1 MERLIVLLIERFNH
15 TTSVFNST
23 DVVNNKQQHERIQIR
38 LYLSSHYQCWYQE
51 VPYEMRLSMR
61 FVLIALFSYVVHGF
75 SSPIILSQQASAII
89 ALSGSPLQFTK
100 IDQFSNMRIT
110 APRGGAVVA
119 RGQKMAATS
128 PAPTGSKCPATSAA
142 TVAASLWGAGGVI
155 YILAKAIK
163 RVIPIAIEPF
173 QAGSVPLNNFQLG

>member
-1 MERLIVLLIERFNH
+1 
-15 TTSVFNST
+15 
-23 DVVNNKQQHERIQIR
+23 
-38 LYLSSHYQCWYQE
+38 
-51 VPYEMRLSMR
+51 
-61 FVLIALFSYVVHGF
+61 
-75 SSPIILSQQASAII
+75 
-89 ALSGSPLQFTK
+89 
-100 IDQFSNMRIT
+100 MRIT